1 MAMFE
6 AAALIALVSG
16 ISFPTEQMDMV
27 DHLLKALP
35 EIKRDDESA
44 AADIGLWVRPDGH
57 IVNCEVVRYT
67 GAKASV
73 DRVCPAFDSYSFKSA
88 HAGDGTELH
97 AYLIT
102 TISLFPDRSPG
113 KRNVLMKNLRQLR
126 EDSEEVSFERSL
138 FLDERS
144 PSDFLLTLDVDEQG
158 IVSHCEKGSKK
169 TSVKTADLACNKLVG
184 RAVTRRFDENGE
196 AVRYLMRFGFT
207 PS

>member
-27 DHLLKALP
+27 GHLLKALP
-35 EIKRDDESA
+35 ETKRDDESA
-44 AADIGLWVRPDGH
+44 AADIGLWVRPDGR

-67 GAKASV
+67 GDKASI
-73 DRVCPAFDSYSFKSA
+73 DRVCPAFENYSFKSPR
-88 HAGDGTELH
+88 AGDGAEVH

-102 TISLFPDRSPG
+102 TIFLFPDRSPG
-113 KRNVLMKNLRQLR
+113 KRNVLLKDLRQLR

-138 FLDERS
+138 FPDKRS
-144 PSDFLLTLDVDEQG
+144 SSDLLLTLDVDEQG
-158 IVSHCEKGSKK
+158 IVSHCETGLKK
-169 TSVKTADLACNKLVG
+169 TSVKTADLACSKLVG